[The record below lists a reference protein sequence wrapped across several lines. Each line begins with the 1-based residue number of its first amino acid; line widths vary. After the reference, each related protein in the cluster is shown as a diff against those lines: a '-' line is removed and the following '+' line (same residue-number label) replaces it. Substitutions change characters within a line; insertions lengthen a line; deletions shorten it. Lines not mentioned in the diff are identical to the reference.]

1 LWCSLQPMFLFLC
14 SAHSPTLLIFLLFSQ
29 SPSSSVYHAGQG
41 AGPTFFFI
49 HLCAHPDC
57 SHSFSL
63 SLGSLMCSYNK
74 LFFAD
79 LRTALL
85 ILNDSAGFYAPSCS
99 IHSKNY
105 LYYIFLVQS
114 LIHWPKVLGF
124 IFGKK
129 KKNRSQPK
137 WTKFGKIRMNFGL
150 NSVNFR
156 NLKHKIR
163 FGPHRNGRISPKF
176 GLSRSNPRTSHEC
189 YCNRYSI
196 VHIFICLLS
205 ILAFFFLGPKKKNKH
220 IYIYIYVHTHLYVVG
235 ISSCVSLVLSC

>member
-129 KKNRSQPK
+129 
-137 WTKFGKIRMNFGL
+137 I
-150 NSVNFR
+150 
-156 NLKHKIR
+156 
-163 FGPHRNGRISPKF
+163 GPNRNGWNSGKFEWISDSIRWIFGIWSIKF
-176 GLSRSNPRTSHEC
+176 VSDLTEMDEFRRNSDYLGQIPEPHTS
-189 YCNRYSI
+189 
-196 VHIFICLLS
+196 
-205 ILAFFFLGPKKKNKH
+205 A
-220 IYIYIYVHTHLYVVG
+220 TATG
-235 ISSCVSLVLSC
+235 IA